1 MKTHYQTKGMWEN
14 INITLSNLCLLFIIS
29 TSDIQ
34 LIQIREMTTT
44 FEIDFCPYLSFILWC
59 MSPEH
64 KHMMQNLGTI

>member
-1 MKTHYQTKGMWEN
+1 MKTHCQTKGVWEN
-14 INITLSNLCLLFIIS
+14 INITNSSLCPLFIIS

-44 FEIDFCPYLSFILWC
+44 FEIDFCPFLSFILWC

-64 KHMMQNLGTI
+64 KPVRI